1 MIVCCLTLLRK
12 SRLLV
17 RLKGL
22 GAVLLLDRRIAPT
35 LRKLDSHR
43 LVVQIEA
50 LKHLHGLGG
59 LIGGVVDDEGL
70 AAGLEVLLGDDVD
83 DLAELAEDLLQAVDE
98 RWDLDLLVEVLDV
111 ETRAE
116 TCQCSCRAQTPV
128 RTECNVRTLRW
139 VAVRRQPC

>member
-1 MIVCCLTLLRK
+1 MCCLTLLRK
-12 SRLLV
+12 PRLLV

-35 LRKLDSHR
+35 LGELDCHR
-43 LVVQIEA
+43 FVVQVEA
-50 LKHLHGLGG
+50 LEHLHGLGG

-70 AAGLEVLLGDDVD
+70 TAGLEVLLGDDVD
-83 DLAELAEDLLQAVDE
+83 DLAKLAEDLLQAVDE
-98 RWDLDLLVEVLDV
+98 RRDLDLLVEVLDI

-116 TCQCSCRAQTPV
+116 MGQCSCRARTPV

-139 VAVRRQPC
+139 VAVSRRPC